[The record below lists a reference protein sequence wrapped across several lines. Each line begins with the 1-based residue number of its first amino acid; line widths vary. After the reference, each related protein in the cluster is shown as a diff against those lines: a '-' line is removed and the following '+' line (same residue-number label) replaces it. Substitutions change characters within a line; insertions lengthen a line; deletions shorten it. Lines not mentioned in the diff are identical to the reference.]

1 MKKKIFSF
9 IIVAFMLFVLFFYSA
24 DHGGIKISYE
34 QLFHGLFI
42 EYDSTVNIIYDQRF
56 PRMIIAILSGASLAV
71 SGVLFQAVLK
81 NPLADPGII
90 GITSCAECVTAI
102 VVALFPSIYL
112 ISPLLAFFGGMCGCA
127 LVYTL
132 SYKNGFSPLRIIL
145 VGIAVDATFSGLTSA
160 CASIGGQNYESASE
174 MLKANISL
182 KTWNDVEMLA
192 VYVVIGLVV
201 SVFIWKKCNL
211 LSLEDKAIRGLG
223 INVTILRLFVSI
235 VAVLLASI
243 NAAVV
248 GTVSFVGLIVPH
260 IGRLLVGNDHRILI
274 PFAALCGAFTML
286 AADTA
291 GRLLWYPYEISSA
304 VVMAVVGGPFFII
317 LLKRSDMVSGK

>member
-1 MKKKIFSF
+1 MRKKILSF
-9 IIVAFMLFVLFFYSA
+9 MIVTALLVILFFYSA
-24 DHGGIKISYE
+24 NQGGIKISYA

-56 PRMIIAILSGASLAV
+56 PRMIIAVLSGASLAV

-90 GITSCAECVTAI
+90 GITSCAECVTAV
-102 VVALFPSIYL
+102 VVALFPKLYL
-112 ISPLLAFFGGMCGCA
+112 VSPLLAFLGGMCGCA

-145 VGIAVDATFSGLTSA
+145 VGIAVDATFSGLTNA
-160 CASIGGQNYESASE
+160 CASIGGQNYQSASE

-182 KTWNDVEMLA
+182 KTWDDVKMLV
-192 VYVVIGLVV
+192 VYVVVGLII
-201 SVFIWKKCNL
+201 SVFISQKCNL

-223 INVTILRLFVSI
+223 INVTLLRLFVSI

-243 NAAVV
+243 HAAVV
-248 GTVSFVGLIVPH
+248 GTVGFVGLIVPH

-274 PFAALCGAFTML
+274 PFAALSGAFTML

-291 GRLLWYPYEISSA
+291 GRLLWYPYEISPA

-317 LLKRSDMVSGK
+317 LLKRKDIINGK